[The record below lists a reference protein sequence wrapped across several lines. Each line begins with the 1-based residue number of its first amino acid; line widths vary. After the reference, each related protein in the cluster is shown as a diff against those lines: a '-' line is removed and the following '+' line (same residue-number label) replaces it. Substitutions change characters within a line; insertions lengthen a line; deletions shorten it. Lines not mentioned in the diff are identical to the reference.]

1 MAKVIDPEELGAT
14 AATTPNAPEG
24 TSAYDVSLITDLS
37 QIPSVFSLEAQ
48 IEWLVEDM
56 IAQGSITLICAE
68 SGTGKTWLAYY
79 IAGCVA
85 HGSPILGRPVRRC
98 KALYLDGENPLCL
111 AKQRLRDLGILETAN
126 LTVWGGWASSPPVG
140 PDHPLVIDFARQHRG
155 LIVYDSLIEFHSGSE
170 QSSTETRAF
179 MRRFRTLANH
189 GASVLIL
196 HHTGKS
202 ETSKL
207 YRGSSDIKAAVDMAY
222 VLTRETQQPD
232 QLARLSMECFKA
244 RLAPGRN
251 FGMEFQKRR
260 GFISCKLPEHAETA
274 TGIIAAILAENPN
287 SNQREIVRIGQSRGC
302 GKGQMEHL
310 LRTGNWQRSSGP
322 NNSILYS
329 LPPEDAAQ
337 EEEE

>member
-14 AATTPNAPEG
+14 TSTVPNAPEG
-24 TSAYDVSLITDLS
+24 KSAFDVPLITDLS
-37 QIPSVFSLEAQ
+37 QIPSVFSLESQ

-56 IAQGSITLICAE
+56 IAQGSVTLISAE

-79 IAGCVA
+79 IAGRVA
-85 HGSPILGRPVRRC
+85 RGAPVLDRAVRRC
-98 KALYLDGENPLCL
+98 KVLYLDGENPLCL
-111 AKQRLRDLGILETAN
+111 AKQRLLDLGISETAN
-126 LTVWGGWASSPPVG
+126 LTVWGGWAPSPPVG

-155 LIVYDSLIEFHSGSE
+155 LIVYDSLIEFHPGSE

-196 HHTGKS
+196 HHTGKT

-222 VLTRETQQPD
+222 VLTRHTHQPE
-232 QLARLSMECFKA
+232 QLGELSMECFKA

-251 FGMEFQKRR
+251 FGMEFKKRQ
-260 GFISCKLPEHAETA
+260 GFIPCQALKHSKTTTE
-274 TGIIAAILAENPN
+274 IIAEILEASPN
-287 SNQREIVRIGQSRGC
+287 SNQTEIVRLGRSRGC
-302 GKGQMEHL
+302 HKGQLEQC
-310 LRTGNWQRSSGP
+310 LRTGHWQRNPGP

-329 LPPEDAAQ
+329 LPPEGKED
-337 EEEE
+337 EN

>member
-1 MAKVIDPEELGAT
+1 MAKVIELAELGAT
-14 AATTPNAPEG
+14 AVTTPNAPEG
-24 TSAYDVSLITDLS
+24 NSAYDVPLITDLS

-48 IEWLVEDM
+48 IEWLGEDM

-85 HGSPILGRPVRRC
+85 HGSPILGRPVRRR

-111 AKQRLRDLGILETAN
+111 AKQRLHDLGILETAN

-207 YRGSSDIKAAVDMAY
+207 YRGSSDIKAAVDIAY
-222 VLTRETQQPD
+222 VLTRDTQQPE
-232 QLARLSMECFKA
+232 QLGQLSMECFKA

-251 FGMEFQKRR
+251 FSMEFKNRQ
-260 GFISCKLPEHAETA
+260 GFISCEATKHAKTTME
-274 TGIIAAILAENPN
+274 IIADILTENPN
-287 SNQREIVRIGQSRGC
+287 SNQSEIVRLGRSRGC
-302 GKGQMEHL
+302 SRGQLEQCL
-310 LRTGNWQRSSGP
+310 KTGNWQRVPGP
-322 NNSILYS
+322 NNSTLYS
-329 LPPEDAAQ
+329 LPPEDTAQ
-337 EEEE
+337 GEQE